1 MSRKYDDLTE
11 LLQCHTK
18 CIYKYRQFPTQ
29 AVSLNVFQAEPDKP
43 AFASDSGIKRS
54 TLADVK
60 RILGSMTSVVSDDD
74 KTDQVYTAD
83 DVEQFDERK
92 RLAKELDRI
101 IGDVIVS
108 S

>member
-1 MSRKYDDLTE
+1 
-11 LLQCHTK
+11 
-18 CIYKYRQFPTQ
+18 
-29 AVSLNVFQAEPDKP
+29 
-43 AFASDSGIKRS
+43 
-54 TLADVK
+54 
-60 RILGSMTSVVSDDD
+60 MTSVVSDDD